1 MQNTP
6 DDDEPTPF
14 IDYWNAIDKAMLET
28 KGIDTSDTGIEPDL
42 IADAQEAGISPADF
56 VRWIGLS
63 KSADKPTQSP
73 NSGQGVA
80 R

>member
-1 MQNTP
+1 MQKKF
-6 DDDEPTPF
+6 DDNEPTPF
-14 IDYWNAIDKAMLET
+14 INYWDAVDLAMLDA
-28 KGIDTSDTGIEPDL
+28 KGIDTSDTGLEPDL

-63 KSADKPTQSP
+63 KSAQETSQNP
-73 NSGQGVA
+73 NSGQGGA